1 MLDERGFRQGR
12 FFTAVLM
19 GIIIGLIVCRDV
31 WFVCALTYNALLA
44 SKISNHDENFLGGG
58 FVGAGEFYRLSEGD
72 LFVLDGCLVHEVLA
86 DDD

>member
-1 MLDERGFRQGR
+1 MGILLVSHIVLEPRLVVVGFAMLDERGFRQGR
-12 FFTAVLM
+12 VFTAVLM

-58 FVGAGEFYRLSEGD
+58 FVGAG
-72 LFVLDGCLVHEVLA
+72 
-86 DDD
+86 

>member
-12 FFTAVLM
+12 VFTSVLM

-31 WFVCALTYNALLA
+31 CFVCALTYNALLA
-44 SKISNHDENFLGGG
+44 IKISNHDENFLGGG
-58 FVGAGEFYRLSEGD
+58 FVGASEFYRLIRGY
-72 LFVLDGCLVHEVLA
+72 LFVLDDCLVHEVLA